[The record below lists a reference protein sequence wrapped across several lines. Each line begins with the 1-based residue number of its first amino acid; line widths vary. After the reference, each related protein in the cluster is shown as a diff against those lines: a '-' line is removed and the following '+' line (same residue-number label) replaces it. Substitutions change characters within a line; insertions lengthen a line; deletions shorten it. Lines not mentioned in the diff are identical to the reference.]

1 MSKLN
6 DSTLKILKKYRLDT
20 DMSVFGNENKLYDVV
35 KVMDDMVGNQVSKYV
50 GNAYYFDSNTN
61 VNISTF
67 GIPNGISQPKT
78 VPCDLGVDGLLSDVI
93 VFDKLSMKMIAKYN
107 KNSQKICVGYAN
119 CNTDLIGYIVIDFP
133 NKTVGCYKDI
143 NGLQLIDVN
152 LTYKNAY
159 ITWYGI
165 FSNLPVNYSLNSSPT
180 TCSALFGEYS
190 SDNLTGSVTLS
201 LPKIVNNL
209 IQLPSYISEFENI
222 YINTSNYGYK
232 EKSSNTNF
240 QNKIV
245 SDVLYTQQKLIFV
258 EV

>member
-61 VNISTF
+61 RNVTMF
-67 GIPNGISQPKT
+67 QLPNGISQPKT
-78 VPCDLGVDGLLSDVI
+78 VPCDFGVDGLLSDVI
-93 VFDKLSMKMIAKYN
+93 VFDKLSMKMIYKLP

-119 CNTDLIGYIVIDFP
+119 CYTDLIGYIVVDFA

-143 NGLQLIDVN
+143 YGLQLIDIN
-152 LTYKNAY
+152 STYRYAY

-165 FSNLPVNYSLNSSPT
+165 FSNLPVNYSLYSTST
-180 TCSALFGEYS
+180 ACSALFGDYS
-190 SDNLTGSVTLS
+190 SDHYGSASIS
-201 LPKIVNNL
+201 LPKVVNNL

-222 YINTSNYGYK
+222 YINTSTSGYK
-232 EKSSNTNF
+232 EGSSNTNF
-240 QNKIV
+240 QSKIA
-245 SDVLYTQQKLIFV
+245 SEVLYTEQKLVFV